1 MRRFGN
7 SCGSARARQPVSLGS
22 TRGNLLHFWPFL
34 VVATLVPANASSQD
48 LLLPTWDYQ
57 ASDDASTAKR
67 VVGETA
73 EASYSFVNDTIS
85 DAWSITKSPL
95 GWKAREWLAVAAVG
109 GVTVGM
115 IYLVDSDIRDE
126 ARKSHGF
133 RDFGDA
139 MRPLGNGLGLLALTG
154 GFASTGF
161 VLNRPKDRQT
171 ARLLMEA
178 SAVGYGFST
187 GLKHALGRSRP
198 RANRGTRQ
206 FDSFGGEASMPS
218 GETTSAFIMAG
229 VVTSQYP
236 TWPVQ
241 ITAYSLATL
250 VGAGRIALDGHWS
263 SDIFLSA
270 ALGIAVSKAVVHF
283 NREREKKRADDQ
295 ESAASADRP
304 RHLFQI
310 STRAVRWTYV
320 F

>member
-1 MRRFGN
+1 
-7 SCGSARARQPVSLGS
+7 
-22 TRGNLLHFWPFL
+22 
-34 VVATLVPANASSQD
+34 
-48 LLLPTWDYQ
+48 
-57 ASDDASTAKR
+57 
-67 VVGETA
+67 
-73 EASYSFVNDTIS
+73 
-85 DAWSITKSPL
+85 
-95 GWKAREWLAVAAVG
+95 
-109 GVTVGM
+109 
-115 IYLVDSDIRDE
+115 
-126 ARKSHGF
+126 
-133 RDFGDA
+133 
-139 MRPLGNGLGLLALTG
+139 MRPLGNGFGLLALTG

-236 TWPVQ
+236 TWPVR

-295 ESAASADRP
+295 ESAASADRS